1 MFDPFDILT
10 PSILELEVII
20 QSLWKENLDW
30 DDEIPEELRK
40 WFVKC
45 SVGVNDTKLAAS
57 LFFR

>member
-20 QSLWKENLDW
+20 QSLWRENLDW

-40 WFVKC
+40 
-45 SVGVNDTKLAAS
+45 
-57 LFFR
+57 